1 MTPEELIPNVQTDP
15 PAPGP
20 RVLVVGPFAGL
31 DDLPAACRRAESIVA
46 LPWARLSAAVVAE
59 IAPGLVIAPLMA
71 DGFDFLDIGAR
82 LRAANYAGPVHV
94 LAPPLPDPAAVLR
107 ELGCQFPGLD
117 LTILPAVAGVSG

>member
-1 MTPEELIPNVQTDP
+1 MMSEKLLPHVQTDP

-20 RVLVVGPFAGL
+20 RVLVVGPVAGPG
-31 DDLPAACRRAESIVA
+31 DLPAACGRAESIVA

-71 DGFDFLDIGAR
+71 EGVDFLDIGAR
-82 LRAANYAGPVHV
+82 LRAAGYAGPVHV

-107 ELGCQFPGLD
+107 ELRCQFPGLD
-117 LTILPAVAGVSG
+117 LTILPAAAGVSG